1 MDSTPDPPMTTPPNV
16 RRGIGLILVAAL
28 GIVAKNTGTKV
39 SGLADGQMQLVFH
52 RGVMGQGLLVPSRLL
67 TRLRAMLRPRRIG
80 GHLVRMV
87 IGNLGWGYC
96 FLGLHPAVR
105 QNLDK
110 FGVGRIFQ
118 RVS

>member
-52 RGVMGQGLLVPSRLL
+52 RPGVA
-67 TRLRAMLRPRRIG
+67 RALKA
-80 GHLVRMV
+80 VD
-87 IGNLGWGYC
+87 
-96 FLGLHPAVR
+96 PA
-105 QNLDK
+105 
-110 FGVGRIFQ
+110 
-118 RVS
+118 